1 MLISQEWGKGKHSS
15 ISQQQGQ
22 TLPPPPQPEA
32 SWELGI
38 IANGSL
44 RTRAIIMV
52 KVAARLC
59 HPSTPSGAQR
69 LMIVMT
75 GFFPDRVRF

>member
-1 MLISQEWGKGKHSS
+1 MLISQAWGKGKHSS

-22 TLPPPPQPEA
+22 PPQPEA